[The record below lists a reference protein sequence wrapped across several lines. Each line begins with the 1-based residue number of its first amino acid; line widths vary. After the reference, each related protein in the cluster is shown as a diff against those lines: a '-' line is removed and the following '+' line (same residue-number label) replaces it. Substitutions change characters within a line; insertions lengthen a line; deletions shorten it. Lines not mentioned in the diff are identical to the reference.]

1 MREGMRSA
9 RRVCL
14 TGQIEAEV
22 RPMFKLRLQSAR
34 RYCLLK
40 YVLDTVVYQS
50 ARRDCLTARR
60 LCLSLSTRCARQLDI
75 VSSDKDKKGWRV
87 CLQI

>member
-1 MREGMRSA
+1 MR
-9 RRVCL
+9 L

-34 RYCLLK
+34 HYCLLK
-40 YVLDTVVYQS
+40 YVLDTVAYQS
-50 ARRDCLTARR
+50 ARRGCLTVRWG
-60 LCLSLSTRCARQLDI
+60 CLAVSTRCARQLDI
-75 VSSDKDKKGWRV
+75 VSSDKDKKGWRG